1 MITIIVIFLHPAH
14 HHLSLV
20 IHFQLPSSLLSQVR
34 AWICQRRESR
44 TEPEGSSSNTLD
56 GNSITMDGNTIATS
70 YFSPEHQQGQPP
82 CLLLSQSSAAMVSQF
97 IMLFFLALYNRPS
110 YMPINMPIYHSYIIV
125 MFRPYFCHFDMI
137 LMFQPATVLTP
148 QLLPR
153 GTKLQTPL
161 VPHR

>member
-44 TEPEGSSSNTLD
+44 TEPEGSSSNITMD

-82 CLLLSQSSAAMVSQF
+82 CLLLSQSSAAMVSQY
-97 IMLFFLALYNRPS
+97 IMLFFLAPYNRPS
-110 YMPINMPIYHSYIIV
+110 YLFYDHDVPACN
-125 MFRPYFCHFDMI
+125 RPNSTAAAKRHQASNPSCS
-137 LMFQPATVLTP
+137 P
-148 QLLPR
+148 
-153 GTKLQTPL
+153 
-161 VPHR
+161 